1 MYSEDLLFKPVF
13 NGLPPTVCESQ
24 NPDSGTKII
33 VLDRTRNV
41 IKTSV
46 SAQAMLADGT
56 ILRRCFGRL
65 ETSTRANATRLET
78 ALDRADSQGHSH
90 LILTND
96 AQQLEAD
103 LIVVSSE
110 CDDAGNIVMV
120 FVSSEEKCLQRIIDA
135 QTRFGLTR
143 AEGRLLAALF
153 EGCSVPQ
160 AAHRL
165 GVARTTARTHLQR
178 VFDKTGARRQGD
190 LLRLVAYA

>member
-1 MYSEDLLFKPVF
+1 MYSADLTFEPVF
-13 NGLPPTVCESQ
+13 NCLPPSVCPNETP
-24 NPDSGTKII
+24 NRGTKII
-33 VLDRTRNV
+33 VIDHARKVT
-41 IKTSV
+41 KTSA
-46 SAQAMLADGT
+46 SAEAMLADG
-56 ILRRCFGRL
+56 IMVRRCFGRL
-65 ETSTRANATRLET
+65 ETSTRANAVRLEI
-78 ALDRADSQGHSH
+78 ALNRAASEGHSR
-90 LILTND
+90 LVFANNSSQI
-96 AQQLEAD
+96 EAD
-103 LIVVSSE
+103 LIAVSGE
-110 CDDAGNIVMV
+110 CDDASNIVMV
-120 FVSSEEKCLQRIIDA
+120 FGSSEEKCLQRIIDA